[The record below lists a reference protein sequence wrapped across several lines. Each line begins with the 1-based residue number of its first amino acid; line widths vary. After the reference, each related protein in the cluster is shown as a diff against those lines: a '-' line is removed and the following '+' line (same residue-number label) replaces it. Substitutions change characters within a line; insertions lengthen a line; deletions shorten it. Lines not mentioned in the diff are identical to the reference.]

1 MAQWEA
7 YSWLGVSATSPLA
20 CAVLCG
26 CLALIRSFRKNWR
39 SLDLL
44 LVAVLSTLGIRVM
57 LVGAWGVLKL
67 ARPFGLHC
75 KVMLGAMTS
84 VATLQLTALTSLVV
98 DRALTIKWPYR
109 YRMAARRT
117 HVVYHLVV
125 LVIVSVLVGV
135 AGILALPASAFDG
148 SFATCS
154 FIPFELDVK
163 YSALNFAVQGG
174 LLAVIFLSS
183 IYIQVN
189 KHSVQLL

>member
-1 MAQWEA
+1 
-7 YSWLGVSATSPLA
+7 
-20 CAVLCG
+20 
-26 CLALIRSFRKNWR
+26 LALIRSYRKNWR

-44 LVAVLSTLGIRVM
+44 LIAVLSTLGVRVL

-84 VATLQLTALTSLVV
+84 VATLQLTSLTSLVV

-125 LVIVSVLVGV
+125 LVIVSTLVGV
-135 AGILALPASAFDG
+135 AGTLALPASTFDG

-154 FIPFELDVK
+154 FLPFELDAK
-163 YSALNFAVQGG
+163 YSTLIFAVHSG
-174 LLAVIFLSS
+174 LLALIFISSIYVQVIFL
-183 IYIQVN
+183 IYIHDDHGLQI
-189 KHSVQLL
+189 